1 MKKAL
6 IAIGVDRA
14 GHFPALRGAASGA
27 EQVGE
32 WGREQGFETTVFS
45 DADGKV
51 VGPEEIFEA
60 ISKIVESRTCSQLV
74 VFFSGHGVLRA
85 PDCELW
91 LLSEV
96 GRNPNHAINVN
107 GSISLARQCGI
118 EHVVIISDACR
129 SLAGT
134 LQVSMV
140 DGYRIF
146 PAYRSNNTP
155 PEVDVFYAA
164 LPGDPAL
171 EVPADDANERHCG
184 LLTECMLTALRGDVQ
199 TVIETVMTEGGA
211 PQQVVASR
219 PLKQHLAHAI
229 PQAAQ
234 RVSIALSQRPESR
247 VESALPKF
255 LATIEHGAGG
265 AAAEGPHSPPDLTEP
280 AAARG
285 SLEWRQEHL
294 MRPRWGKPLPK
305 RVLNTEMRRLVA
317 AMDNRE
323 TGMQTGFHV
332 IGGEIALI
340 CEIGRDQKTW
350 RGIDGPSIEIRGEAA
365 RTLYLRFKNGTST
378 LVAAMPGFVGTLI
391 VEGGRIVT
399 INYTPSAMRDPHNDY
414 EYLGEELEMRRAYV
428 AVAARQGS
436 FRLPQA
442 TLAWDSARY
451 LRLLKRMDPTLGIY
465 AAYAYHQAGDLNGI
479 RSIYRFMQA
488 DRQLI
493 PFDVAMLAM
502 AGGRREQVILDYLPG
517 VPMLSQGWSLL
528 GEMKQL
534 MPSFLLEAGRHLEPS
549 LWTTFSKKGS
559 AILERH
565 FSGYFL

>member
-45 DADGKV
+45 DADDKV

-60 ISKIVESRTCSQLV
+60 ISEIVESRTYSQLV

-91 LLSEV
+91 LLSRV

-146 PAYRSNNTP
+146 PAHRSRGNA

-171 EVPADDANERHCG
+171 EVSAEDADKRHYG
-184 LLTECMLTALRGDVQ
+184 LLTDCMLTALRGDVEA
-199 TVIETVMTEGGA
+199 VIETVTNDNGA
-211 PQQVVASR
+211 QQQVVASR
-219 PLKQHLAHAI
+219 PLKRHLENAI
-229 PQAAQ
+229 PRAAAA
-234 RVSIALSQRPESR
+234 VSVALFQRPDSR

-255 LATIEHGAGG
+255 LATIDPATANVIEATNL
-265 AAAEGPHSPPDLTEP
+265 SRSSLTEP
-280 AAARG
+280 AVERG
-285 SLEWRQEHL
+285 SLQWYQEHIL
-294 MRPRWGKPLPK
+294 LPIRGRPLP
-305 RVLNTEMRRLVA
+305 RSALNFEMRRLLA
-317 AMDNRE
+317 IMDKRE
-323 TGMQTGFHV
+323 TQMQTGFHV
-332 IGGEIALI
+332 SGGEIDYFCVI
-340 CEIGRDQKTW
+340 KRTQHTW
-350 RGIDGPSIEIRGEAA
+350 RETNGQTIEINDSEPA
-365 RTLYLRFKNGTST
+365 TLFLCFLDGTST
-378 LVAAMPGFVGTLI
+378 LLSVMPGFIGTLI
-391 VEGGRIVT
+391 IERGRIVT
-399 INYTPSAMRDPHNDY
+399 LNYTPSAIRDPYNDY
-414 EYLGEELEMRRAYV
+414 EQLGTELEMRRSFV

-436 FRLPQA
+436 FRLPEA
-442 TLAWDSARY
+442 STAGESARY
-451 LRLLKRMDPTLGIY
+451 LRFLKRLDPTLGIY
-465 AAYAYHQAGDLNGI
+465 AAYAYHQAGDLQGI
-479 RSIYRFMQA
+479 QSVYKYMKA
-488 DRQLI
+488 DHQPI
-493 PFDVAMLAM
+493 PFDVAMLAL
-502 AGGRREQVILDYLPG
+502 AGTDQEQVVHDCMPG

-528 GEMKQL
+528 GDMAEK
-534 MPSFLLEAGRHLEPS
+534 MPTVLLEAGRHLEPS
-549 LWTTFSKKGS
+549 LWTTFSWQGS
-559 AILERH
+559 KILER
-565 FSGYFL
+565 YFRRYFR

>member
-32 WGREQGFETTVFS
+32 WGRQQGFETTVFS
-45 DADGKV
+45 DANDKV

-60 ISKIVESRTCSQLV
+60 ISEIVENGTYSQLV

-91 LLSEV
+91 LLSRV

-146 PAYRSNNTP
+146 PAHRSNGTA

-171 EVPADDANERHCG
+171 EVSAEDADKRHYG
-184 LLTECMLTALRGDVQ
+184 LLTDCMLTALRGDIEA
-199 TVIETVMTEGGA
+199 VIETVTNDDGVH
-211 PQQVVASR
+211 QQVVASR
-219 PLKQHLAHAI
+219 PLKRHLEHAV
-229 PQAAQ
+229 PRAAAA
-234 RVSIALSQRPESR
+234 VSVALFQRPDSR

-255 LATIEHGAGG
+255 LATIDPGATNVIE
-265 AAAEGPHSPPDLTEP
+265 ATNLSRPSLTEP
-280 AAARG
+280 DVERG
-285 SLEWRQEHL
+285 SMQWYQDHILL
-294 MRPRWGKPLPK
+294 PRRGRPLP
-305 RVLNTEMRRLVA
+305 RSALNFEMRRLLAV
-317 AMDNRE
+317 MDERE
-323 TGMQTGFHV
+323 TEMQTGFHV
-332 IGGEIALI
+332 SGGEIDYFCVI
-340 CEIGRDQKTW
+340 KPTQHTW
-350 RGIDGPSIEIRGEAA
+350 RETNGQTIEINDPEPA
-365 RTLYLRFKNGTST
+365 TLFLCFLDGTST
-378 LVAAMPGFVGTLI
+378 LLSVMPGFIGTLI
-391 VEGGRIVT
+391 IERGRILT
-399 INYTPSAMRDPHNDY
+399 LNYTPSAIRDPYNDY
-414 EYLGEELEMRRAYV
+414 EQLGTELEMRRSFV

-436 FRLPQA
+436 FRLPEA
-442 TLAWDSARY
+442 STAWESARY
-451 LRLLKRMDPTLGIY
+451 LRFLKRLDPTLGIY
-465 AAYAYHQAGDLNGI
+465 AAYAYHQAGDLQGI
-479 RSIYRFMQA
+479 QSVYKYMKA
-488 DRQLI
+488 DHQPI
-493 PFDVAMLAM
+493 PFDVAMLAL
-502 AGGRREQVILDYLPG
+502 AGTDQEQVVHDCMPG

-528 GEMKQL
+528 GDMAEK
-534 MPSFLLEAGRHLEPS
+534 MPASLLEAGRYLEPS
-549 LWTTFSKKGS
+549 LWTTFSWRGT
-559 AILERH
+559 AILTRYYRR
-565 FSGYFL
+565 YFR